1 MIDSFDVQMEK
12 MGLSSVFTLKGDLTN
27 NSEDALMNAYQN
39 ISDEEK
45 KRVVFDL
52 SGCNYVNSSG
62 IATFI
67 TILHET
73 KAIEGRLAL
82 VGLSSHLKKVFQT
95 VGLAEFIPMYDSLKQ
110 ALR

>member
-1 MIDSFDVQMEK
+1 MEAFEVHAEK
-12 MGLSSVFTLKGDLTN
+12 QGSSMVFTLKGDITS
-27 NSEDALMNAYQN
+27 NSEEALLGAYEK
-39 ISDEEK
+39 ISQEDR

-52 SGCNYVNSSG
+52 SACNYVNSSG

-73 KAIEGRLAL
+73 KAVEGRISL

-95 VGLAEFIPMYDSLKQ
+95 VGLTKFITMYDSLKQ